1 MNMPRP
7 TSSYPTPPHN
17 FSAHIEHQLDKATAL
32 CTQQG
37 ARMTAQRR
45 DVLGLILTHAHPVGA
60 YDLLEELKTAG
71 RRPAPPTVYRA
82 LDFLLEHGLI
92 HRIERLSAFIPCTNL
107 RHCSH
112 THEHSE
118 ACLHTAQFL
127 ICRDCKTV
135 TEIADTTVLE
145 TLKRICKNENF
156 VIQSTSVEVEGVC
169 AHCAAKNSAI
179 QPSKGISS
187 QGA

>member
-1 MNMPRP
+1 MPHP
-7 TSSYPTPPHN
+7 TSSSTATPHTFP
-17 FSAHIEHQLDKATAL
+17 AHIEHQLDKATAL
-32 CTQQG
+32 CAQQG

-45 DVLGLILTHAHPVGA
+45 DVLGLILMHAHPVGA
-60 YDLLEELKTAG
+60 YDLLEELKTAE

-112 THEHSE
+112 THEHSD

-127 ICRDCKTV
+127 ICRNCKTV

-145 TLKRICKNENF
+145 TLKHICKNKNF
-156 VIQSTSVEVEGVC
+156 VIQSTSVEVEGLC
-169 AHCAAKNSAI
+169 ANCASQQSAI
-179 QPSKGISS
+179 HPAKEIPH